1 MISER
6 HPHTQYTV
14 RHHAASITSP
24 AQPPKS
30 HHTKPRLAL
39 CGPIL
44 SAAIHITSLHC
55 LVALLLLFLMSSSKP
70 GADPHPHGAYFP
82 HSPQSLFPT
91 IPDNSPKIETDVC
104 SAIEL
109 KKDVTIVVCGASGDL
124 AKKKTVLPNKS
135 SWIALTILVS
145 CTFWIGKLY
154 LVCGLGGNV
163 SSIGTTF
170 CLRIPLL

>member
-6 HPHTQYTV
+6 HPHT
-14 RHHAASITSP
+14 ASSVITQHPSQVP
-24 AQPPKS
+24 LNPQES

-82 HSPQSLFPT
+82 HFPHSPT
-91 IPDNSPKIETDVC
+91 ILNTSPRIETNVC

-135 SWIALTILVS
+135 SWIALTTLVS

-154 LVCGLGGNV
+154 LVCGMGGNV